1 MTDDQIRAAMR
12 EMAAHGYVADPHTAV
27 GWVGAQAAAAFAAPD
42 VPRIVL
48 ATAHPAKF
56 GEVVG
61 AGARP
66 RDRAAAGA
74 GRAPGAA
81 ARGGPGGAG
90 PRRRAARAGATVVV
104 GVAAGHD
111 SAPAMR
117 TRRLLLLAALVGLVV
132 AFVALDLGRE
142 LGLDALKA
150 RRDGLQQAF
159 AADPWRTAGGF
170 FALYVV
176 VTALSLP
183 GAAVMTLA
191 GGAIFGLWRGLVL
204 VSLASTLGATLAF
217 LSARFLLRDAVQA
230 RFGARLAPLNEG
242 IRKDGTVYLLTL
254 RLVPA
259 FPFFL
264 VNLAMGLTPI
274 ATWTF
279 AWVSQVGM
287 LLGTLV
293 FVNAG
298 TELAAVASPADVL
311 SPRLLLSFALLGLAP
326 LVGRAIADRARA
338 RRVYAPWA
346 HRRPRRFDRN
356 VVVIGGGSAGL
367 VTAYIAAAV
376 KASVTLV
383 ERDRMGGECLYTGC
397 VPSKTLIR
405 SARVLAEIAR
415 AGEFG
420 IRSGRADVDFAQ
432 VMARVQQVV
441 RAIEPHDSVA
451 RYTALGVECLH
462 GTARV
467 TSPWTVAVT
476 LENGESRTLTTRAI
490 VIAAGARPIVPSIP
504 GLAAVAPLTSDSVW
518 TLRQLPARL
527 VVLGGGPIGCE
538 LAQAF
543 ARFGA
548 RVTIVEQAPRLLTA
562 EDDDC
567 AAARA
572 GPLRRRGARPATRP
586 SGRARRRRR
595 RREAAGRR
603 PRRGGRIDCLRRDPL
618 RRGPRRQHRRLRTRG
633 PGHRHHREPC
643 ARRQRIP
650 GDPVSQHLCVW

>member
-1 MTDDQIRAAMR
+1 
-12 EMAAHGYVADPHTAV
+12 
-27 GWVGAQAAAAFAAPD
+27 
-42 VPRIVL
+42 
-48 ATAHPAKF
+48 
-56 GEVVG
+56 
-61 AGARP
+61 
-66 RDRAAAGA
+66 
-74 GRAPGAA
+74 
-81 ARGGPGGAG
+81 
-90 PRRRAARAGATVVV
+90 
-104 GVAAGHD
+104 
-111 SAPAMR
+111 MR

-159 AADPWRTAGGF
+159 AANPWRTAGGF

-405 SARVLAEIAR
+405 SAKLLAEIAR

-462 GTARV
+462 GSARV
-467 TSPWTVAVT
+467 TSPWTVAVSARQRRVAHADDA
-476 LENGESRTLTTRAI
+476 GDRDRGRRAADRAVDSRAGRGG
-490 VIAAGARPIVPSIP
+490 AADLRL
-504 GLAAVAPLTSDSVW
+504 GLDAAP
-518 TLRQLPARL
+518 
-527 VVLGGGPIGCE
+527 
-538 LAQAF
+538 
-543 ARFGA
+543 
-548 RVTIVEQAPRLLTA
+548 
-562 EDDDC
+562 
-567 AAARA
+567 AARRGWSSSA
-572 GPLRRRGARPATRP
+572 ADRSAASWRRRSPASAPASP
-586 SGRARRRRR
+586 SSSRRR
-595 RREAAGRR
+595 
-603 PRRGGRIDCLRRDPL
+603 DC
-618 RRGPRRQHRRLRTRG
+618 
-633 PGHRHHREPC
+633 
-643 ARRQRIP
+643 
-650 GDPVSQHLCVW
+650 